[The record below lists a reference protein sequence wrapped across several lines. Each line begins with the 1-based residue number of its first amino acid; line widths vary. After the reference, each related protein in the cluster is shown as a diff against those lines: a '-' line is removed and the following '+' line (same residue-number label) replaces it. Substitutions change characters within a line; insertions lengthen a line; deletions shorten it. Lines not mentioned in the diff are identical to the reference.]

1 MITKVEVGTPTRPT
15 TQTAAAW
22 PLERIL
28 FAMAGTV
35 TLVAALLA
43 ATVSPWWLLLA
54 AFVGVNQLAFV
65 AFGDCVASAVL
76 RRASGV
82 ERGCVR

>member
-1 MITKVEVGTPTRPT
+1 MT
-15 TQTAAAW
+15 TQKMTHLAVSRPRVWGAW

-35 TLVAALLA
+35 TLVSVALT
-43 ATVSPWWLLLA
+43 ATLSPWWLVLA
-54 AFVGVNQLAFV
+54 AFVGINQLAFV
-65 AFGDCVASAVL
+65 ALGDCVASVLL
-76 RRASGV
+76 RRLFGV